1 MSCLSYM
8 TNHYPHA
15 INDHANATKAT
26 TYIKHYKYKK
36 SSLKSQTTEN
46 ETPNR
51 LVENILFF
59 QPLKSSE

>member
-1 MSCLSYM
+1 MSYLSYI

-26 TYIKHYKYKK
+26 KYMQHYKFKK

-46 ETPNR
+46 EKQNR
-51 LVENILFF
+51 FVENILCF
-59 QPLKSSE
+59 QPLNSSE